1 MYRLVRAA
9 WPFVAGPVLAGCS
22 IIGAD
27 GGAERPSNRPN
38 IIIVLTDDMGYGDV
52 GSFGGEGSPA
62 LGSTTPSLDRLAAQ
76 GMRFTNF
83 YAAAP
88 VCSPSR
94 AALLTG
100 SYPVRIGVTDVLQ
113 PDSATGL
120 NLQEVTIAEL
130 LKSAGYATAAV
141 GKWHLG
147 DAESLLPTRQGFDEF
162 FGLPYSNDMT
172 PLPLLENEQAIESD
186 PDLSQLTERYTERAR
201 DFITRNRER
210 PFLLYLAHSMPHIP
224 LAVSDEFNGKS
235 GQGLYADVVMEIDA
249 SVGKILDTLN
259 ELGIARD
266 TLVVFTSDNGPWLA
280 YGNHAGSAGPLREGK
295 WTTFE
300 GGQRVPGI
308 MRWPRRIEGPATSN
322 QVVSALDLF
331 PTIAAITEA
340 LPPAWPIDGRN
351 ILPILEGASL
361 PANPSEAAYF
371 YYYLGD
377 ELQAVRSGRWKLHLA
392 HSYKTAPEPGADGE
406 RGKEEYSDI
415 PLSLFD
421 LDADPGE
428 TTSLAA
434 EYPDVVAQ
442 LTQAATSFDTNIK
455 QNLRP
460 VGQR

>member
-1 MYRLVRAA
+1 
-9 WPFVAGPVLAGCS
+9 
-22 IIGAD
+22 
-27 GGAERPSNRPN
+27 
-38 IIIVLTDDMGYGDV
+38 MGYGDV
-52 GSFGGEGSPA
+52 GYSGAQGSA
-62 LGSTTPSLDRLAAQ
+62 AQGFTTPSLDRLAAE

-113 PDSATGL
+113 PDSAIGL

-172 PLPLLENEQAIESD
+172 PLPLLENEQAIEAE
-186 PDLSQLTERYTERAR
+186 PDQAQLTQRYTERAR

-224 LAVSDEFNGKS
+224 LAVSDAFKGES
-235 GQGLYADVVMEIDA
+235 GQGLYGDAVMEIDG
-249 SVGKILDTLN
+249 SVGEILDTLD
-259 ELGIARD
+259 ELEIARD

-308 MRWPRRIEGPATSN
+308 VRWPRRIGGAATSN
-322 QVVSALDLF
+322 QIVSALDLF
-331 PTIAAITEA
+331 PTIAAITGA
-340 LPPAWPIDGRN
+340 APPAWPLDGRN
-351 ILPILEGASL
+351 ILPILEGASGT
-361 PANPSEAAYF
+361 PNPSEAAYF

-392 HSYKTAPEPGADGE
+392 HRYKTAPEPGADGE
-406 RGKEEYSDI
+406 RGKEEYRDI

-434 EYPDVVAQ
+434 EYPDIVVQ
-442 LTQAATSFDTNIK
+442 LKDAAASFDSDIK